1 MLCAAICA
9 LVLVLLT
16 LAACGTLPETLP
28 APDVVVVDEEEF
40 NKRGAELKANRQR
53 SNSIRRLWRL

>member
-16 LAACGTLPETLP
+16 LAACGTLPETLL

-40 NKRGAELKANRQR
+40 NKRGAELKANR
-53 SNSIRRLWRL
+53 